1 MLKDE
6 DIKRSV
12 VMIETN
18 LFDLKMIWEYDCYQ
32 SGKDSFVRGLLYL
45 ESKEDLLSRTSKNQ
59 SHLVMVLDISGSM
72 NTQNKYPLLKQALE
86 VMLTNLEEGIYISII
101 LFSSQ
106 AQLICKA
113 LPATEARNKIVE
125 IIEAI
130 ENSPVRFQTTNL
142 GYGLDMAFDIV
153 REFRAHREEVIPR
166 IYILT
171 DGELTDAQQ
180 CYDRTKE
187 LESLNVEVNSYGFG
201 NDFAFDTMKRL
212 MGATYGG
219 MIKHI
224 SNNNDILETFQRII
238 QVTALIV
245 ASEVKFKVMFEG
257 GVIPGDFFCYRPA
270 IRLWNSSDFM
280 PSTAPQFDVGNIEA
294 QRKYIWA
301 LEARISEDAC
311 SGYKLADLQINYK
324 RIGKSGTIVWPIFVP
339 VIVGRSTEKRNSE
352 VERVFVELEALRSN
366 DVGVQIA
373 AYEARIKIAREEKRD
388 PAYIKA
394 LEEVHCRLKRG
405 EKKDDIDNHVL
416 KRADAVA
423 VTQNPSLSPVLKGR
437 DNDK

>member
-86 VMLTNLEEGIYISII
+86 IMLANLEDGFYISII
-101 LFSSQ
+101 LFSSH

-113 LPATEARNKIVE
+113 LPGNEAKNKIAD

-130 ENSPVRFQTTNL
+130 DNSPVRFQATNL
-142 GYGLDMAFDIV
+142 SYGLDMAFDIV
-153 REFRAHREEVIPR
+153 REYRKHREEVIPR

-171 DGELTDAQQ
+171 DGDLTDTQQ
-180 CYDRTKE
+180 CYARTKE

-201 NDFAFDTMKRL
+201 NDFAFETMKQL

-224 SNNNDILETFQRII
+224 SNNNDIIETFQRII

-245 ASEVKFKVMFEG
+245 ASEVNFKVTFED

-270 IRLWNSSDFM
+270 IRFWQASDFM
-280 PSTAPQFDVGNIEA
+280 PPKAPQFDVGNIEA

-301 LEARISEDAC
+301 IEARISEEANP
-311 SGYKLADLQINYK
+311 GYKLADLQINYK
-324 RIGKSGTIVWPIFVP
+324 RIGKSESIVWPIFVP
-339 VIVGRSTEKRNSE
+339 VIVGSPTILKKNIE
-352 VERVFVELEALRSN
+352 VERVFTELEALRSN

-394 LEEVHCRLKRG
+394 LEEVLQKLRSG
-405 EKKDDIDNHVL
+405 EKREDIDNNVL

-423 VTQNPSLSPVLKGR
+423 ISYQVPMP
-437 DNDK
+437 